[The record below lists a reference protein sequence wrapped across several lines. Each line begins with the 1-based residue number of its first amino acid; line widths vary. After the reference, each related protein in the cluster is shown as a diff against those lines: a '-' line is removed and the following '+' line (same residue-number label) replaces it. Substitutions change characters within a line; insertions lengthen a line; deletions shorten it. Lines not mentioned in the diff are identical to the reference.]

1 MKIKHLFL
9 IAVAALT
16 QISCQNNEKDKAEEV
31 AQLFFETY
39 ADRKDFNKIKSFYN
53 DSIEYENVI
62 QNTSTLKFETSYL
75 LNNVLSWNDKSIA
88 YEGGKALKVNEIIS
102 KDSMVVVNGEFNSY
116 TYNGFQFLPMRFTTY
131 LYLDKNHKIVKQVD
145 WFNYPIGDLIELYQ
159 LQESKKFQ
167 VDQ

>member
-9 IAVAALT
+9 AALASVSLF
-16 QISCQNNEKDKAEEV
+16 SCQNNEKKKAEEV

-39 ADRKDFNKIKSFYN
+39 AERKDYNKIKSFYN
-53 DSIEYENVI
+53 DSVAYENVI
-62 QNTSTLKFETSYL
+62 QNTSTINFETGYL

-88 YEGGKALKVNEIIS
+88 YEGGKALKVKEIIS
-102 KDSMVVVNGEFNSY
+102 NDTVVVVNGEFNSY

-131 LYLDKNHKIVKQVD
+131 LYLDKNYKIVKQVD